1 MTPTAGMTPPP
12 KISGRGHSPAAT
24 ANAKTAGGAGH
35 DAASGKTVAT
45 GGPRAKV
52 PLQYPKPKILEFS
65 NPTDSTMSVVG
76 LSEAMRSALRPY
88 EVMREHVLTSRQ
100 PAVFLW

>member
-1 MTPTAGMTPPP
+1 MTTPTGMPPPP

-24 ANAKTAGGAGH
+24 ANAKTSGGAGH

-52 PLQYPKPKILEFS
+52 PARK
-65 NPTDSTMSVVG
+65 
-76 LSEAMRSALRPY
+76 
-88 EVMREHVLTSRQ
+88 REPR
-100 PAVFLW
+100 